1 MITVHVTR
9 TVTLILTLRDL
20 VVSVRAA
27 QAILGRVVVEAR
39 VAEVVRIAL
48 ILSIRDAVLWELRGH
63 EGRRDRG
70 FSRIGRQ

>member
-48 ILSIRDAVLWELRGH
+48 ILSIRDAVLW
-63 EGRRDRG
+63 
-70 FSRIGRQ
+70 